1 MKKSSLWAVGGQTCP
16 RLGRVDNFDGQSVQ
30 ALIDEILQRIIH
42 KAMPLNPWQT
52 GELRAANAHP
62 EMRAMT
68 QAVGAGMP
76 RMVGTFVDHFQAEG
90 LQMFGQARVQL
101 RGLRHHGLD
110 SGGTSGFSPLS
121 MKRPKYMAW
130 ASTKTSIKP
139 MPPNSLKFTQVSVSK
154 W

>member
-1 MKKSSLWAVGGQTCP
+1 M
-16 RLGRVDNFDGQSVQ
+16 Q

-42 KAMPLNPWQT
+42 KAMSFNPCQT

-76 RMVGTFVDHFQAEG
+76 SMVGTLVDHFQAEG